1 MLSISVIIFFSVV
14 LFAYWFRYSCLLI
27 LHNRASSNPAYALN
41 SSLTFPVVQQRLKA
55 EGKSVDLLDQLRL
68 DLSNDYRI
76 LCFLLRCSADA
87 GVDPIERRMLM
98 MDYWIMQAWYSIT
111 RRSALPQAS
120 KALEEMSNIVSYFA
134 YSVARNA
141 PEQSVA

>member
-27 LHNRASSNPAYALN
+27 LQNRTIYNQTHAVSSG
-41 SSLTFPVVQQRLKA
+41 LTFQAVQERLKG
-55 EGKSVDLLDQLRL
+55 EGKSVDVLDQLRH

-76 LCFLLRCSADA
+76 LCFLLRCSSDT

-98 MDYWIMQAWYSIT
+98 IDYWILQGWYAIM
-111 RRSALPQAS
+111 RRAALPQAS
-120 KALEEMSNIVSYFA
+120 KALEEISNIVSYFA
-134 YSVARNA
+134 YSVGKNGAQ
-141 PEQSVA
+141 QSHA

>member
-27 LHNRASSNPAYALN
+27 LQNRTAFSPALTVN
-41 SSLTFPVVQQRLKA
+41 SSLTFPAVQQRLKGEA
-55 EGKSVDLLDQLRL
+55 KSVDVLDGLRL

-76 LCFLLRCSADA
+76 LCFLLRCSADT
-87 GVDPIERRMLM
+87 GVDPIERRMLA
-98 MDYWIMQAWYSIT
+98 MDYWIMHGWYALT

-120 KALEEMSNIVSYFA
+120 KALEEMSNIISYFA
-134 YSVARNA
+134 YSVGKNA
-141 PEQSVA
+141 MQQSA

>member
-27 LHNRASSNPAYALN
+27 LQNRVSYNPDFALSSG
-41 SSLTFPVVQQRLKA
+41 LTFPVVQQRLKG
-55 EGKSVDLLDQLRL
+55 EGKSIDVLDQLHH

-76 LCFLLRCSADA
+76 LCFLLRCSSDT

-98 MDYWIMQAWYSIT
+98 LDYWIMKGWYTLT
-111 RRSALPQAS
+111 RRAALPLARQ
-120 KALEEMSNIVSYFA
+120 ALEEMSSIVSYFA
-134 YSVARNA
+134 Y
-141 PEQSVA
+141 